1 LLEPD
6 KYDRAVAHI
15 VRHPNPFA
23 CILTPFQLG
32 ALHKEAVV
40 LIPAG
45 YLNPVFRRYRIS
57 RCDRH
62 AFPSRSISA
71 VIGPRGKGALMRQSK
86 RLTARLL
93 NLEEDLL
100 AQN

>member
-1 LLEPD
+1 MLEPD

-15 VRHPNPFA
+15 VRHPDALA
-23 CILTPFQLG
+23 CIFTPFQLG

-45 YLNPVFRRYRIS
+45 YLDPVLRRYRIL

-62 AFPSRSISA
+62 AFPSRCLSA

-86 RLTARLL
+86 RLTARLA